1 MNRNTLLGFVVGLLA
16 GVLAGYIF
24 WGTYHTPSAEP
35 LPPMAAAPVGAPPA
49 IAGAEAMS
57 RIPMAEQLVR
67 QDPKNVRAW
76 VQLGNDYFDT
86 QQFQKSVDAYQKAL
100 ELDPRNP
107 DVLTDQGVMY
117 RALGQFP
124 KAIENFK
131 KAQQVD
137 PRHLQSLWNL
147 GVVYAYDLHQPKPAR
162 EAWNKILAID
172 PSGQQAAQARQALA
186 DLDRTPGPAGPS
198 PGRP

>member
-24 WGTYHTPSAEP
+24 WGTNHVPAPDAVS
-35 LPPMAAAPVGAPPA
+35 PMASAPVGAPPA
-49 IAGAEAMS
+49 MAGVEAMS
-57 RIPMAEQLVR
+57 RIPMAEQAVR

-100 ELDPRNP
+100 DLDPRNP

-124 KAIENFK
+124 KAVENFK

-137 PRHLQSLWNL
+137 PKHQQSLWNL
-147 GVVYAYDLHQPKPAR
+147 GVVYAHDLHQPKLAR
-162 EAWNKILAID
+162 EAWTRMLALE
-172 PSGQQAAQARQALA
+172 PSGPQSAQVREALA
-186 DLDRTPGPAGPS
+186 DLDKAPGAAPAPAK
-198 PGRP
+198 R